1 MTKTVS
7 KLSEDGKVAIR
18 NVRRDALK
26 QANINYLL
34 APLHGMQSLPGCT
47 CAHLRN
53 GYTPQSIKT
62 VRATWVDCDFDC
74 DLQVGKLKKDG
85 DLSEDGAA
93 NLEKAIDGLT
103 GDYVKQVEKL
113 AKDKSDELTNI

>member
-1 MTKTVS
+1 MC
-7 KLSEDGKVAIR
+7 
-18 NVRRDALK
+18 ALEEWLYP
-26 QANINYLL
+26 AV
-34 APLHGMQSLPGCT
+34 
-47 CAHLRN
+47 
-53 GYTPQSIKT
+53 SIKT
-62 VRATWVDCDFDC
+62 VRATWGDCDFDC